1 MFMFLKKPLH
11 NLQSSSCKN
20 FPRVSGQDV
29 KKKKPVHAT
38 NQIAGSG
45 EFHPLTKLEKN
56 YDYLGPTL
64 REPMHSAEVT
74 KSQ

>member
-1 MFMFLKKPLH
+1 MFMFLKKP
-11 NLQSSSCKN
+11 LQSSSCKN

-29 KKKKPVHAT
+29 KKKPVHAT

-56 YDYLGPTL
+56 NDYQGPTL
-64 REPMHSAEVT
+64 REPT
-74 KSQ
+74 QQK